1 MKVFR
6 RISLLLLTLV
16 MLFSCV
22 TPVSALESQHTR
34 WPVFSELAEDRY
46 IAGGGYV
53 HFNGWSSGAS
63 FSTDNNAYVL
73 LTLPEGTTNFNLSP
87 EYFTSTTGSPNWTD
101 TGKRFEETTFRYR
114 VEPLNEGTADYSQ
127 TQFWRFYDAK
137 SDRSVVLP
145 VITIVENAAEEEK
158 TVDKLEAYTARAEKL
173 VSTMKRFD
181 EVFDALVDSQ
191 NAASVQYGG
200 RHPSD
205 VNLACIVANMIQIKF
220 DIQISWPDTH
230 SYWVEGTG
238 WSRATAEDIIK
249 HWTTYKM
256 SGTNKPA
263 CNSGDKISQY
273 QVKQLDMLLD
283 VIAPYY
289 LNYLENHRIAEPVIT
304 YYEVDGS
311 RGLIDTENK
320 TVTLRMPEDTDWSS
334 LPEPTIKTNGECQV
348 NLYAGSL
355 GGKSGV
361 AHYMVTPGDRAT
373 GTYYNGSDT
382 TGYGFKKNLGQDW
395 TVQVEKGE
403 PYTKVLTF
411 DIETDDG
418 KVRSARITDG
428 VDGSNG
434 TIKLN
439 LPVGTTLTSLSPKVD
454 YAGEGFYYTVNGQRS
469 DQTEKIDFTQ
479 TIGLVVYSTKY
490 GTEAT
495 YDVSVTA
502 EKSAENDILSY
513 KIGDAVGTISGNNVS
528 ITIPY
533 ATDLTTAEPEITV
546 SEFAEVTQKPAEL
559 QDGENHYTVTAENG
573 AEQDYI
579 VTITRTPVATG
590 RQIKSFRYGGYE
602 ATINEGT
609 AEITMMLP
617 KGISPVFAPTIEI
630 SEFATVTPASGEVQ
644 DFSSPVKYKV
654 TAQNKASKT
663 YTVKV
668 TISSEVAPNK
678 YIGKLEQVRDN
689 IITRYRSEANDDWEW
704 MDLGFYE
711 NRPENY
717 NTSDHTFDIA
727 AKLAK
732 LDTTTN
738 VAMTEFDR
746 TIMMLTARGF
756 DCTKLSQY
764 NNGEPYTDSKG
775 NEIDNLVAALYNYSG
790 EYTIN
795 GPIFALL
802 ALDMGT
808 YTIPENARWTRE
820 NLINVVLNYGNYDEF
835 GIDMVGAIMYSLAPY
850 QEDAVYGAQIKEKLD
865 LCLEIILRK
874 MNSDFS
880 FGAWGATN
888 SESAAWVMMGLCSMG
903 IDWNA
908 DPRFSDGQGHSALQH
923 WMDNFANVNGGYF
936 HHTTSVTNDAMATY
950 QGCYATM
957 WYLKFLEKGQ
967 GTPCYFYY
975 ERFNFARELSTDASI
990 TDFEIEGK
998 KGKITEGGE
1007 GGENTITV
1015 TVPNGMPLTN
1025 LTPKVTMAEGAT
1037 LLAPSLPTTFV
1048 EGVKQPFTVLAE
1060 DGKTQKTYYVTV
1072 KHGDVGA
1079 SGAELD
1085 ASSIKLKN
1093 GVLNVMD
1100 ILEKKVTKASDG
1112 ATEILLT
1119 VRAGVDTSKMYLSAN
1134 ISYAATVD
1142 PSLDGKDAMNFS
1154 DWQTFTVTSGD
1165 ETVQNIYRIKVV
1177 SKAQAEITS
1186 FRVQAGGEWYNG
1198 IIDNAKNTITVTGV
1212 DDSKLTSTK
1221 LVTDIEF
1228 TGKTCSPTSGIA
1240 VDFANAATFTLG
1252 GDDDLASRTYTVTV
1266 LNKSGQPISAKSS
1279 GGDDDTPTTSTA
1291 KITGFSVLGVGGEID
1306 QSAGTI
1312 TVTLPVGTNV
1322 TAVAPVVTVPA
1333 GAVVSPVSGE
1343 IVNLTRP
1350 LTYTVTLGTE
1360 SRNYT
1365 VTVIFERSISQQLWD
1380 KVAENSD
1387 VADHQTSYGHRFN

>member
-1 MKVFR
+1 M
-6 RISLLLLTLV
+6 LLLTLV

-1291 KITGFSVLGVGGEID
+1291 KITGFSVLGVEGEID

>member
-238 WSRATAEDIIK
+238 WSTATAEDIIK

-273 QVKQLDMLLD
+273 KVKQLDMLLD
-283 VIAPYY
+283 VVAPYY
-289 LNYLENHRIAEPVIT
+289 LNYLENHRIAEPIIT

-320 TVTLRMPEDTDWSS
+320 TVTLRMPEDTDWNS

-395 TVQVEKGE
+395 TVRVEKGE

-418 KVRSARITDG
+418 KVRSARIADG

-439 LPVGTTLTSLSPKVD
+439 LPVGTALTSLSPKVD

-479 TIGLVVYSTKY
+479 KIGLVVYSTKY

-513 KIGDAVGTISGNNVS
+513 KIGDAVGTVSGSSVS

-559 QDGENHYTVTAENG
+559 QVGENHYTVTAENG
-573 AEQDYI
+573 AKQDYI

-602 ATINEGT
+602 AAINEGT
-609 AEITMMLP
+609 AEITLTLP

-630 SEFATVTPASGEVQ
+630 SEFATVSPASGEVQ

-668 TISSEVAPNK
+668 TISSEAAPNE
-678 YIGKLEQVRDN
+678 YIGNLEQVRDN

-717 NTSDHTFDIA
+717 NTSDHPFDIA

-850 QEDAVYGAQIKEKLD
+850 QNDAAYGAQIKEKLN

-1279 GGDDDTPTTSTA
+1279 GGDNDTPTTSTA
-1291 KITGFSVLGVGGEID
+1291 KITGFSVLGVEGEID

-1312 TVTLPVGTNV
+1312 TVKLPVGTNV

-1343 IVNLTRP
+1343 VVNLTSP

>member
-6 RISLLLLTLV
+6 RISMCLLTLI

-34 WPVFSELAEDRY
+34 WPVFSELTEDYY
-46 IAGGGYV
+46 IASQGYV
-53 HFNGWSSGAS
+53 HFDGWSSGAS
-63 FSTDNNAYVL
+63 FSTINNAYVL
-73 LTLPEGTTNFNLSP
+73 LKLPEGTTNLNLSP
-87 EYFTSTTGSPNWTD
+87 AYFTDTTGAPNWKD
-101 TGKRFEETTFRYR
+101 TGKRFEDTTFRYR
-114 VEPLNEGTADYSQ
+114 VEPLNEGTADYSK

-173 VSTMKRFD
+173 VSTMKQFD

-205 VNLACIVANMIQIKF
+205 VNLACIVANRIQIAF
-220 DIQISWPDTH
+220 DITIGWPDSH

-238 WSRATAEDIIK
+238 WSTATAADIIK

-263 CNSGDKISQY
+263 CNSGDKISQD
-273 QVKQLDMLLD
+273 QVKRLDILLD
-283 VIAPYY
+283 VVAPYY
-289 LNYLENHRIAEPVIT
+289 LNYLENHRIVEPTVT
-304 YYEVDGS
+304 YYAVGGS
-311 RGLIDTENK
+311 RGLIDTASK
-320 TVTLRMPEDTDWSS
+320 TITLRLPEDTVWNDLSA
-334 LPEPTIKTNGECQV
+334 PTVETNDECQFIQ
-348 NLYAGSL
+348 NLGSL
-355 GGKSGV
+355 SDGQ
-361 AHYMVTPGDRAT
+361 AIATVTPGDRAT

-382 TGYGFKKNLGQDW
+382 TGYGFKKNLSQRW
-395 TVQVEKGE
+395 TINVEEGT

-411 DIETDDG
+411 DIETADG

-428 VDGSNG
+428 EGGSNG

-454 YAGEGFYYTVNGQRS
+454 YAGEGFYYTVNDVPS
-469 DQTEKIDFTQ
+469 DKTEEIDFTQ
-479 TIGLVVYSTKY
+479 KIGLVVYNTEY
-490 GTEAT
+490 ETEAR

-502 EKSAENDILSY
+502 KESAENDILSY
-513 KIGDAVGTISGNNVS
+513 KIGDAVGTISGSSVS

-533 ATDLTTAEPEITV
+533 ATDLTTAEPEIV
-546 SEFAEVTQKPAEL
+546 ISEFATLKSAPDRLNEGDNEYVIA
-559 QDGENHYTVTAENG
+559 AENG
-573 AEQDYI
+573 VERTWT
-579 VTITRTPVATG
+579 VKITRTPVATG
-590 RQIKSFRYGGYE
+590 RKIKSFRYGGYE
-602 ATINEGT
+602 ATINEGA
-609 AEITMMLP
+609 AEITMTLP

-630 SEFATVTPASGEVQ
+630 SEFATVSPASGEVQ
-644 DFSSPVKYKV
+644 DFSSPVQYKV
-654 TAQNKASKT
+654 TAQNKKASKT
-663 YTVKV
+663 YTVTV
-668 TISSEVAPNK
+668 VISDEAAPNA
-678 YIGKLEQVRDN
+678 YIGKLEQICNN
-689 IITRYRSEANDDWEW
+689 IITRYRSKANDDWEW

-711 NRPENY
+711 NRLENY
-717 NTSDHTFDIA
+717 NTSDHAFDIA

-756 DCTKLSQY
+756 NCTKLSQY
-764 NNGEPYTDSKG
+764 NDGKPYIDSKG
-775 NEIDNLVAALYNYSG
+775 NEIDNLVAALCNYSG

-802 ALDMGT
+802 ALDMGE
-808 YTIPENARWTRE
+808 YTIPDNVRWTRE
-820 NLINVVLNYGNYDEF
+820 NLINVILDYGNYDEF

-850 QEDAVYGAQIKEKLD
+850 QDDAVYGAQIKEKLD

-888 SESAAWVMMGLCSMG
+888 SESAAWVMMGLCSIG

-936 HHTTSVTNDAMATY
+936 HHTTSVTNNAMATY
-950 QGCYATM
+950 EGCYATM
-957 WYLKFLEKGQ
+957 WYLKFLEEGQ

-975 ERFNFARELSTDASI
+975 HRFNFARELSKDASI

-998 KGKITEGGE
+998 KGEIIEGGE
-1007 GGENTITV
+1007 SGENTITV

-1037 LLAPSLPTTFV
+1037 LLAPSLPVTFI
-1048 EGVKQPFTVLAE
+1048 EGIKQPFTVIAE
-1060 DGKTQKTYYVTV
+1060 DGKTTKTYYVTV
-1072 KHGDVGA
+1072 NHGDVGA

-1085 ASSIKLKN
+1085 VNSIKLKN
-1093 GVLNVMD
+1093 SVLNVMD
-1100 ILEKKVTKASDG
+1100 ILEKKVTKASDD

-1119 VRAGVDTSKMYLSAN
+1119 VGPGVNTSKMYLSASL
-1134 ISYAATVD
+1134 SYKATSD
-1142 PSLDGKDAMNFS
+1142 PSLDGEKMMDFS
-1154 DWQTFTVTSGD
+1154 DWKTFTVTSGD
-1165 ETVQNIYRIKVV
+1165 ETVQNTYRIKVV

-1198 IIDNAKNTITVTGV
+1198 VIDNAKSTITVTGV

-1228 TGKTCSPTSGIA
+1228 TGRTCSPTSGVE
-1240 VDFANAATFTLG
+1240 VDFANEVTFTLG
-1252 GDDDLASRTYTVTV
+1252 GDNDLASRTYKVTV

-1291 KITGFSVLGVGGEID
+1291 KITGFSVLGVEGEID

-1312 TVTLPVGTNV
+1312 TIKLPVGTNV

-1343 IVNLTRP
+1343 VVNLTSP

-1360 SRNYT
+1360 SRNYN